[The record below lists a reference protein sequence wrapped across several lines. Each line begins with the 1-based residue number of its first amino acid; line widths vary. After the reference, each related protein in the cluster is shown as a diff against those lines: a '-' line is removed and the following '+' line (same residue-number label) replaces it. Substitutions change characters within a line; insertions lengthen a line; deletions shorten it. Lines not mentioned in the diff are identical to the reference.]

1 MNVRFIVKGI
11 ALAVAGLMLGGCVSQ
26 AKYDMA
32 VRQRDDYRRQVDA
45 LTRTENVLRGDL
57 QARRSEMDELNE
69 THAHLRSSLATYIA
83 AKQIKLQAM
92 ESGVIVLMQ
101 EDVLFATGSSDLN
114 ESGEVVLAEIS
125 KELKEIPFQVV
136 VAGHT
141 DNVPIGPSLAKRYP
155 SNWDLAAAR
164 ASRVA
169 RLIES
174 KGVDKK
180 RLAVVSFGSNDP
192 VTSNDTP
199 EGRAQNRRIEIRLRP
214 VIPGA

>member
-1 MNVRFIVKGI
+1 MKVRSIVKGF
-11 ALAVAGLMLGGCVSQ
+11 ALVVAGLMLGGCVSQ

-57 QARRSEMDELNE
+57 QAKRSEMDELKE
-69 THAHLRSSLATYIA
+69 THDHLTVSLATYIA

-101 EDVLFATGSSDLN
+101 EDVLFATGSADLN
-114 ESGEVVLAEIS
+114 ESGEMVLAEIS
-125 KELKEIPFQVV
+125 KELMAIPFQVV

-169 RLIES
+169 RLFES
-174 KGVDKK
+174 KGVVKK